1 MNTYFFRQR
10 GSAVLVMVLLFLF
23 AAACVTDPGAV
34 LVSMQRAGTTDDG
47 LAYGVEDIIAVND
60 DGSGPAW
67 FTFFDGSEH
76 GLTQK
81 HAINAFSF
89 NEVMWVGDGGIMS
102 GPIRQ
107 EDLLD
112 IPELYLTFR
121 PNSIHVPGISGR
133 ITGNDVIK
141 YTETDANDPGT
152 FEVLFDG
159 SDVGLTTRM
168 EKIDGLGFWAPETL
182 PEPEY
187 SETCPAGIF
196 FITTQ
201 GLYRVPGANGG
212 QIVGSGFDVLLF
224 CATNTGSDTAG
235 YWYRVFNNR
244 DYDWFYPG
252 RASTSLD
259 VIGFELGGP
268 AGPVG
273 NGLLPK
279 APEPDLAA
287 GIDFLFTPRTSFGI
301 TGQTDRIFLPSRL
314 YELDALTSY
323 PDMTFYEWADFN
335 AGEDYFG
342 GNSFPPVNGLVQSVS
357 IWDYP
362 FEAVAAP

>member
-10 GSAVLVMVLLFLF
+10 GSAVLVIVLLFLF

-34 LVSMQRAGTTDDG
+34 LISMRNAGTTSDG
-47 LAYGVEDIIAVND
+47 LAYGVEDIIAVTD
-60 DGSGPAW
+60 EGSGPEW

-76 GLTQK
+76 GLTAK
-81 HAINAFSF
+81 HSLNAFSF
-89 NEVMWVGDGGIMS
+89 NEVMWFGDAAPD
-102 GPIRQ
+102 GPISQ
-107 EDLLD
+107 EDLMY

-121 PNSIHVPGISGR
+121 PNSIKVPGIPGR

-141 YTETDANDPGT
+141 YSETDPNDIGT

-187 SETCPAGIF
+187 SESCPAGIF

-201 GLYRVPGANGG
+201 GLYRVPGAWGG

-244 DYDWFYPG
+244 DYDFFTPG
-252 RASTSLD
+252 RASTSID
-259 VIGFELGGP
+259 VLGFQLMDMN
-268 AGPVG
+268 APVPG
-273 NGLLPK
+273 SPPSL

-287 GIDFLFTPRTSFGI
+287 GIDFLFTPRTDFVINGLDGYTFETSN
-301 TGQTDRIFLPSRL
+301 L
-314 YELDALTSY
+314 YEIDSLSNY
-323 PDMTFYEWADFN
+323 PDINFYDSWADFN
-335 AGEDYFG
+335 AGQDYFTST
-342 GNSFPPVNGLVQSVS
+342 SFPPVNGVVQSVS

-362 FEAVAAP
+362 FPTP